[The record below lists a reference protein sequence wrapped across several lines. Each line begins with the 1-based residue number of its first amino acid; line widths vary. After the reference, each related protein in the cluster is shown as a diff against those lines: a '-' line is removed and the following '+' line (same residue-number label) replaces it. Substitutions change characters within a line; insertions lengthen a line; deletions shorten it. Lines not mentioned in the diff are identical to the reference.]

1 MVHITLYPPNS
12 ATPLE
17 FDTETFGL
25 RDNGLLCFRI
35 NDGLEA
41 KDITTSVPFVVRNPV
56 MKEENKPTRHTAAS
70 SRGSGTPWM

>member
-17 FDTETFGL
+17 FDTENYGL
-25 RDNGLLCFRI
+25 KDNGVLCFRI

-56 MKEENKPTRHTAAS
+56 KKEENKPARSAQAS
-70 SRGSGTPWM
+70 GRGSGSPWT